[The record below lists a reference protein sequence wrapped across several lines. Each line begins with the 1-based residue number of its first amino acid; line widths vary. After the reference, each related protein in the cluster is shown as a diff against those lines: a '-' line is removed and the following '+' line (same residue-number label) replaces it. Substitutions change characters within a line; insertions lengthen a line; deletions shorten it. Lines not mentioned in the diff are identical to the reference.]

1 MSHVFVSAC
10 IANGG
15 VSVAGFSGDSE
26 WRVDWEF
33 NDMYR
38 MLRLRP
44 SDFAQE
50 VREHENFWLKDDDG
64 ATRADKRAALQLAQ
78 SSIDKVKE
86 RMPDGIYKE
95 VMDDLMNKWN
105 DA

>member
-1 MSHVFVSAC
+1 MSHVFVNAFLSDRE
-10 IANGG
+10 
-15 VSVAGFSGDSE
+15 SD
-26 WRVDWEF
+26 WRVDDWGRDDIRD
-33 NDMYR
+33 DMYR

-50 VREHENFWLKDDDG
+50 VREHENFWLRDD
-64 ATRADKRAALQLAQ
+64 ATRTDKRAALQLAQ
-78 SSIDKVKE
+78 GAIDKVKE
-86 RMPDGIYKE
+86 RMGDGVYKE

>member
-1 MSHVFVSAC
+1 MSHVFVNAC
-10 IANGG
+10 LADRDD
-15 VSVAGFSGDSE
+15 GDPD
-26 WRVDWEF
+26 WRVDWGI

-38 MLRLRP
+38 MLELRP

-50 VREHENFWLKDDDG
+50 VREHENFWLTDD
-64 ATRADKRAALQLAQ
+64 ATRTDKRAALQLAQ
-78 SSIDKVKE
+78 SSIDRVKE